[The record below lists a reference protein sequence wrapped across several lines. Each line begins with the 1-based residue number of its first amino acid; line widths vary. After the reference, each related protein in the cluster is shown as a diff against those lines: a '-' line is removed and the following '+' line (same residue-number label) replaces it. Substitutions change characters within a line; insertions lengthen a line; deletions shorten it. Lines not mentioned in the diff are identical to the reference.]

1 MIQSG
6 NWNGARDQV
15 RELEGGGGG
24 GSGPVSINTGLNS
37 TRNGT

>member
-1 MIQSG
+1 MRYHVIQSG

-24 GSGPVSINTGLNS
+24 GGGAVDRYLSIPV
-37 TRNGT
+37 